1 MHSIRRVTPFNP
13 YGRNVRVHPQHGV
26 IQATAVL
33 DAYVAANGLLLG
45 ENGGS
50 KNAILSIDGPLC
62 DALFAPRK
70 GQPPPPEPRPTQVRG
85 RGWGKG
91 KGWGWGWGV
100 GSGGWGVGVE
110 G

>member
-100 GSGGWGVGVE
+100 GVE

>member
-85 RGWGKG
+85 RD
-91 KGWGWGWGV
+91 GV
-100 GSGGWGVGVE
+100 RVRGGGGGGGWGVGVE